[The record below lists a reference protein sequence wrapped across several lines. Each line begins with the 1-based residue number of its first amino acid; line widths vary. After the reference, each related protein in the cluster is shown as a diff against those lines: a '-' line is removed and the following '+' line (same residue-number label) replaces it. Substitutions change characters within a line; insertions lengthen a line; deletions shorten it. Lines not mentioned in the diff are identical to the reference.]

1 MIKENLNKYI
11 ADAMKSKEA
20 KKLEVLRLIKSEL
33 TKAEKDGIEIN
44 DASELKILLKMISQ
58 REDSI
63 AQYEKAGRNE
73 LAENEKEEIA
83 IINKYVPKQPT
94 EEEIEEHTRHMIH
107 TYLSE
112 KGDGYKLSMKDMKPI
127 FTLVQRTYPT
137 ANGKVVSKVLQS
149 SFNG

>member
-11 ADAMKSKEA
+11 ADAMKSKKTKE
-20 KKLEVLRLIKSEL
+20 LEVLRLVKSEL
-33 TKAEKDGIEIN
+33 TKAEKDGIVLD
-44 DASELKILLKMISQ
+44 DATETKILLKMIAQ

-63 AQYEKAGRNE
+63 TQYEKAGRNE
-73 LAENEKEEIA
+73 LAENERVEIE

-94 EEEIEEHTRHMIH
+94 EEEIAEHTRHTID

-127 FTLVQRTYPT
+127 LTLVQTTYPT

-149 SFNG
+149 SING